1 MPTKSSESGAAPP
14 PLTADEEKARREI
27 LLKVYDASIAEY
39 RFNVQLNW
47 DRSKFYIGLSVTAM
61 AAGTAL
67 LKLATDTIL
76 ISILLPI
83 YFLCVFFITLFGSNT
98 INKGKEYTRRA
109 NLTKTLVEREL
120 GLFKQIEP
128 FGDPELHLGIT
139 VTPGQRKHIS
149 AILQHKRREVK
160 ISEIG
165 SNIKQT
171 QWVFI
176 ALMVAETAL
185 FIISACG
192 IFYSLPASQALGGKP
207 ALSSH

>member
-1 MPTKSSESGAAPP
+1 VTDAEA
-14 PLTADEEKARREI
+14 KARREI
-27 LLKVYDASIAEY
+27 LLKVYEASIAEY

-67 LKLATDTIL
+67 LKLATDTVL

-83 YFLCVFFITLFGSNT
+83 YFLCIFFITLFGSST

-139 VTPGQRKHIS
+139 VTPGQRKYIS
-149 AILQHKRREVK
+149 AILQHKKRELK
-160 ISEIG
+160 ITDLG
-165 SNIKQT
+165 SNMKQA
-171 QWVFI
+171 QWIFK
-176 ALMVAETAL
+176 ALMAAEIIL
-185 FIISACG
+185 CIISAGG
-192 IFYSLPASQALGGKP
+192 IFTSLQALQVVGKKP
-207 ALSSH
+207 AISSH